1 MNQDKHNKQQSDRRQ
16 AMEYLLGE
24 MPEQEQ
30 EQFEARYFA
39 DDELF
44 EQVAI
49 AKEELIDRYVRGQ
62 LDARKQGQFENRL
75 DQSPPL
81 RQEVAFARSL
91 RQALSESPS
100 KVKAGT
106 DSSQNQSWQSWL
118 SPFLPRAWAW
128 AALLLVIGIGGLG
141 WLWREN
147 HKMRME
153 LTAFQAKQA
162 AQSQREKEL
171 QEQVAELRGQKLPT
185 PPPDIMPSQSPSP
198 APPGDGV
205 FFAINLT
212 SAMRSGQE
220 PETFRLPAKTG
231 RVRLRIFLDFQP
243 QPRSCRVTL
252 QAVDGQQI
260 ALRTARA
267 EYKNDGYVIETDL
280 PAALFK
286 PGEYIAVVN
295 ATKAATTGA
304 YRQIVVNEYGFR
316 VER

>member
-1 MNQDKHNKQQSDRRQ
+1 MNQDKHNNSQNNERQ
-16 AMEYLLGE
+16 AMKYLLGE

-39 DDELF
+39 DDALF

-62 LDARKQGQFENRL
+62 LDARTQQQLENRL

-81 RQEVAFARSL
+81 RQDIAFARSL
-91 RQALSESPS
+91 HRAISESPS
-100 KVKAGT
+100 KVKAAT
-106 DSSQNQSWQSWL
+106 VASHNQSWL

-128 AALLLVIGIGGLG
+128 AALLFVIGIGGLG

-147 HKMRME
+147 RRLRME
-153 LTAFQAKQA
+153 LEGFRAEQT
-162 AQSQREKEL
+162 AQSLREKEL
-171 QEQVAELRGQKLPT
+171 REQIAELRGQKLSA
-185 PPPDIMPSQSPSP
+185 PPPDARPGQSPSP

-212 SAMRSGQE
+212 ATVRSGE
-220 PETFRLPAKTG
+220 KSETFSLPAKTG
-231 RVRLRIFLDFQP
+231 SVRLRIFLNFQP
-243 QPRSCRVTL
+243 QPLSCRVTL
-252 QAVDGQQI
+252 RTIDGQQI
-260 ALRTARA
+260 ARRAARA
-267 EYKNDGYVIETDL
+267 EYKNDGYIVETDL

-286 PGEYIAVVN
+286 TGEYIAAVN
-295 ATKAATTGA
+295 AVGTD
-304 YRQIVVNEYGFR
+304 RQTIEREYGFR